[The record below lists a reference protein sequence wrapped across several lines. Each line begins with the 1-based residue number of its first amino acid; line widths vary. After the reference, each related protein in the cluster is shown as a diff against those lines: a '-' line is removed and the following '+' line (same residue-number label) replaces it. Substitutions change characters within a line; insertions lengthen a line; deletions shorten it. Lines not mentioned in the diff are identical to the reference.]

1 LSSNEQAVRAVGSQV
16 IETWNAHDMKAFAE
30 LFRDDAEFVN
40 VYGMWW
46 TGRERIKA
54 EHEATHATVFRQ
66 SRLSV
71 NKIQVKF
78 LRTDVASLH
87 VLWDLT
93 ELALPNGQA
102 LPDRKGVLVYVLVKD
117 AGEWRIAVGQNTDI
131 APPPM

>member
-1 LSSNEQAVRAVGSQV
+1 MSDEQTVRAIGSQV

-46 TGRERIKA
+46 TGRKRIQA

-71 NKIQVKF
+71 RDMRVKF
-78 LRTDVASLH
+78 LRPDVASLH
-87 VLWDLT
+87 ALWELT
-93 ELALPNGQA
+93 GLTLPDGQA
-102 LPDRKGVLVYVLVKD
+102 LPDRKGVLVYIVVKD
-117 AGEWRIAVGQNTDI
+117 AGAWRIAVGQNTDI

>member
-1 LSSNEQAVRAVGSQV
+1 MSDEQAVRAVGSQV
-16 IETWNAHDMKAFAE
+16 IETWNTHDMKAFAQ

-46 TGRERIKA
+46 TGRERIQA
-54 EHEATHATVFRQ
+54 EHEATHATVFRH

-71 NKIQVKF
+71 KKMQVKF
-78 LRTDVASLH
+78 LRPDVASLH
-87 VLWDLT
+87 VLWELT
-93 ELALPNGQA
+93 GLALPNGQA

-117 AGEWRIAVGQNTDI
+117 AAEWRIAVGQNTDI